1 VSQLQLPMPIAAF
14 LRAANS
20 HDTAALLA
28 TLAADAVVTD
38 LGREIRGE
46 ELRSWC
52 DALFVKS
59 RLAVR
64 PIEVT
69 ERDGST
75 VVSVV
80 VHGAKP
86 GARKHIRR
94 DWWFTVGGKRIAAL
108 ETVPA
113 KEPDMPPPV
122 AGFVRSTNAGD
133 LEGLI
138 AVFSEE
144 AMVND
149 DLQERWGKAAIR
161 KWAEH
166 EFIGEQVSIFVVTCI
181 EHHRSVILNA
191 HVDGDFDQRGLPY
204 PLVLTFYF
212 SIDGDR
218 IIQLIIL
225 RNQPD

>member
-1 VSQLQLPMPIAAF
+1 VSRLQLPIPIVAF

-20 HDTAALLA
+20 HDTTALLA
-28 TLAADAVVTD
+28 TLAGDAVVSD
-38 LGREIRGE
+38 LGREIRGA
-46 ELRSWC
+46 ELRSWS

-69 ERDGST
+69 ERDDST

-80 VHGAKP
+80 IHGTKP

-94 DWWFTVGGKRIAAL
+94 DWWFTVDRERIAAL

-113 KEPDMPPPV
+113 KEPDLPPPV

-133 LEGLI
+133 LEALMAGF
-138 AVFSEE
+138 AEG

-149 DLQERWGKAAIR
+149 DLLERWGKAAIR

-166 EFIGEQVSIFVVTCI
+166 EFIGERVSIFVVACI
-181 EHHRSVILNA
+181 EHHRSVIVNA

-212 SIDGDR
+212 STEGDR
-218 IIQLIIL
+218 IVQLIIL
-225 RNQPD
+225 RNEPD

>member
-1 VSQLQLPMPIAAF
+1 MSRLQLPKPIAAF
-14 LRAANS
+14 VRAANS

-28 TLAADAVVTD
+28 TLAEDAVVTD

-46 ELRSWC
+46 ELRSWS

-59 RLAVR
+59 HLAVR

-69 ERDGST
+69 ERDEST

-86 GARKHIRR
+86 GTRKHVRR
-94 DWWFTVGGKRIAAL
+94 DWWFKLDGPRIAAL

-113 KEPDMPPPV
+113 KTPDLPPPV

-133 LEGLI
+133 LEGLM
-138 AVFSEE
+138 AVFAED

-166 EFIGEQVSIFVVTCI
+166 EFIGERVSIFVVACI
-181 EHHRSVILNA
+181 EHHPSVIVNA

-204 PLVLTFYF
+204 PLILTFYF
-212 SIDGDR
+212 SIEGGR
-218 IIQLIIL
+218 IVQLIIL

>member
-1 VSQLQLPMPIAAF
+1 MTIAAF
-14 LRAANS
+14 LRAANC
-20 HDTAALLA
+20 HDTAALLG
-28 TLAADAVVTD
+28 TLAEDAVVTD
-38 LGREIRGE
+38 LGREIRGG
-46 ELRSWC
+46 ELRHWS

-59 RLAVR
+59 HLAVR
-64 PIEVT
+64 PVDAT

-80 VHGAKP
+80 ICGTKP
-86 GARKHIRR
+86 GARKHVRR
-94 DWWFTVGGKRIAAL
+94 DWWFTVDGKRIAAL
-108 ETVPA
+108 EAVPA
-113 KEPDMPPPV
+113 REPDLPPPV

-133 LEGLI
+133 LEGLT
-138 AVFSEE
+138 AVFAED
-144 AMVND
+144 AMLND
-149 DLQERWGKAAIR
+149 NLQERWGKAAIR

-166 EFIGEQVSIFVVTCI
+166 EFIGERVSIFVVACI
-181 EHHRSVILNA
+181 EHHRSVIVNA

-218 IIQLIIL
+218 IVQLIIL

>member
-1 VSQLQLPMPIAAF
+1 VSRLQLPIPIAAF

-28 TLAADAVVTD
+28 TLAEDAVVSD
-38 LGREIRGE
+38 LGREIRGA
-46 ELRSWC
+46 ELRSWS

-59 RLAVR
+59 HLAVR
-64 PIEVT
+64 AIGVT

-80 VHGAKP
+80 VHGVKP
-86 GARKHIRR
+86 GTRKHIRR
-94 DWWFTVGGKRIAAL
+94 DWWFTVDGKRIAAL

-113 KEPDMPPPV
+113 REPDLPPPV

-133 LEGLI
+133 LEALM
-138 AVFSEE
+138 AVFAEG

-149 DLQERWGKAAIR
+149 DLQERWGNAAIR

-166 EFIGEQVSIFVVTCI
+166 EFIGQRVSIFVVGCT
-181 EHHRSVILNA
+181 EHAGRVVVNA
-191 HVDGDFDQRGLPY
+191 HVDGDFDRRGLPY

-212 SIDGDR
+212 SIDGSR
-218 IIQLIIL
+218 IVQLIIL